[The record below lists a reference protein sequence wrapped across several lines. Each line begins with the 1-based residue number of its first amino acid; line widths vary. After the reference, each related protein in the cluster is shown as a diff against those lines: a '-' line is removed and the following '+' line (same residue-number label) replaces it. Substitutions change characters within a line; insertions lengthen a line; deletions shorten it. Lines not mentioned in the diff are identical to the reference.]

1 MEDSAQK
8 LLLRLQGAVQRHGVA
23 PSHLFKVLDLQHK
36 GVLGCRE
43 LSRLAW
49 AMEPKLDFED
59 LSAFWRLLGGSGG
72 RLPLGHFCRALTAPP
87 ATAPPAPS
95 PAGPRPAWREVGRSY
110 AGGVLP
116 GASVK
121 PKEAQEALDA
131 FIKKWKAPKAPPPAL
146 NTAAPP
152 PAAKAAPDHAVSAP
166 KALAAKGSAAAG
178 TLSSYSEEFEDDK
191 YSEGTRYSDS
201 ERTSSAK

>member
-1 MEDSAQK
+1 MPRMRGLKVGALPWRVIPK
-8 LLLRLQGAVQRHGVA
+8 WLR
-23 PSHLFKVLDLQHK
+23 
-36 GVLGCRE
+36 
-43 LSRLAW
+43 
-49 AMEPKLDFED
+49 
-59 LSAFWRLLGGSGG
+59 
-72 RLPLGHFCRALTAPP
+72 
-87 ATAPPAPS
+87 
-95 PAGPRPAWREVGRSY
+95 
-110 AGGVLP
+110 
-116 GASVK
+116 
-121 PKEAQEALDA
+121 LDA